1 MRENCLSLSALRLG
15 VLLFLEEMTEAWW
28 SLAIPPQPLPAPSA
42 CQLAESALA
51 QTKCLLANADRQS
64 HLSFTRPGSGDTAIR
79 MQSRSAL
86 FSWQTHSHCCACIE
100 RPAKQHT
107 GAGHAL
113 ACPCAAVQLDAVQKL
128 TELEL
133 GVAVEPAF
141 GSQMRCACVR
151 IGRQTISRDRA
162 VTAAAHSAR
171 KGPRLGSGK
180 SSEAKPQ
187 ERAPGTSMRSHGPCT
202 ASSAKSGDSMTM
214 LAPSWLSE
222 YPPTAVKRFS
232 IFRFGSTLHMHIHT
246 SK

>member
-1 MRENCLSLSALRLG
+1 MSPWSARRRIYSARVSTCQAAG
-15 VLLFLEEMTEAWW
+15 GRR
-28 SLAIPPQPLPAPSA
+28 PQPP
-42 CQLAESALA
+42 
-51 QTKCLLANADRQS
+51 
-64 HLSFTRPGSGDTAIR
+64 
-79 MQSRSAL
+79 
-86 FSWQTHSHCCACIE
+86 
-100 RPAKQHT
+100 HT

-171 KGPRLGSGK
+171 KGLRLGSGK